1 MLDNSTSTSGQRSC
15 IQLLSTATECACAF
29 RVFFCIFIPFQEDYG
44 DACFPV
50 RLKLMSSN
58 RTAGTFLDAGRK
70 VSIPG
75 LVLLATSR
83 PSNYAVSDFTRG
95 TPSTFGAE
103 ASNLLCCWWSSITS
117 ARRAGQKRQS
127 RHVPRQLVELHQP
140 LINDYD

>member
-29 RVFFCIFIPFQEDYG
+29 RVFFFCIFIPFQEDYG

-95 TPSTFGAE
+95 TRHPQHFWCWGLQPSLLLVVLHHQCQKSRSEAPVKTCAE
-103 ASNLLCCWWSSITS
+103 TTGWAASTL
-117 ARRAGQKRQS
+117 
-127 RHVPRQLVELHQP
+127 
-140 LINDYD
+140 D

>member
-95 TPSTFGAE
+95 TRHPQHFLVLRPPTFSVVGGPPSPVPE
-103 ASNLLCCWWSSITS
+103 EPVRSASQDMCRDNWLSC
-117 ARRAGQKRQS
+117 
-127 RHVPRQLVELHQP
+127 
-140 LINDYD
+140 INP